1 MSIRGSKFP
10 PKVLPASSIITLH
23 RSLTTNF
30 HVDQDGLAASINRL
44 LETPT
49 GELAATGALARQWF
63 DDNDRAFRQRFHQ
76 LTAELLSAS

>member
-1 MSIRGSKFP
+1 MNELVEADRG
-10 PKVLPASSIITLH
+10 VLVPFHHSEPRHLG
-23 RSLTTNF
+23 TNF